1 MRTLRPL
8 VDSNDHHQGELNSP
22 AQLVEY
28 GDYGSESCAT
38 LLPVI
43 RQLQHYFEPD
53 LCFVFRH
60 FPQSDLHPIAGIA
73 AEATEFAGS
82 HHLFWEMHELVL
94 TRQDELDRMSLIGFT
109 AQLDLSPAALEAA
122 WADHSFRQRIQR
134 DVGSGLLSGVIETP
148 AIFVNGHAFTDDLD
162 FDSLAIA
169 IEEALAAA

>member
-1 MRTLRPL
+1 MRTLRPV
-8 VDSNDHHQGELNSP
+8 VDLIDHHQGELNSP
-22 AQLVEY
+22 VQLVEY
-28 GDYGSESCAT
+28 GDYGSESCAA

-60 FPQSDLHPIAGIA
+60 FPQGDLHPGAEIA
-73 AEATEFAGS
+73 AETAEFAGT

-94 TRQDELDRMSLIGFT
+94 TRQDKLDRMSLIGYT
-109 AQLDLSPAALEAA
+109 AQLDLSSAGLEAA
-122 WADHSFRQRIQR
+122 WAAHSFRPRVQR

-148 AIFVNGHAFTDDLD
+148 AIFVNGHAFTEELD